1 MQPAAPRPRVK
12 DRASVQPFAE
22 SPLAPRADRRGRRC
36 APPYYNLPRNIL
48 INLLRLVPEPRVR
61 VVLLLARAQQFKDGV
76 PYPWPTGR
84 SNLILY
90 PEAANQTLYV
100 RRASAADSGEYT
112 CRVSNQT
119 HTQDHLI
126 KLQILNK
133 LTEAPKTMYVSKD
146 QWVEEGHPLRLFCEA
161 MIGRTF
167 LADARSDL
175 RWRKVWPNDTEGDLL
190 PTQREINISRL
201 IFAPGPKSEGRASE
215 ICIDACELRNFD
227 SAIQREDVQNIH
239 GSYLTVGRMSPEDYG
254 KFVCVVHSNN
264 VVSRTYVSVNPP
276 RPAELEWHGNTVP
289 WRALAL
295 AAALAAALALSAA
308 ALLRRCAP
316 RLRLLAR
323 HAQALTATPA
333 QRARVLEKEF
343 DVLVCWTP
351 VDGSLVR
358 GALLPTLQLKYKYR
372 VRGVQLPSDPERW
385 YAELLSE
392 CTRSRSLVAVVSPAQ
407 HSPAQL
413 LAALR
418 QLRALPLPPVVVL
431 LQDLPNLKREAK
443 DSGETLVSVLRRTR
457 LVPWRHVQDRE
468 FWTQLRLALP
478 LPPPQPVSPKEPPS
492 TLADS
497 DDKNSRSGSLTA
509 LV

>member
-1 MQPAAPRPRVK
+1 M
-12 DRASVQPFAE
+12 
-22 SPLAPRADRRGRRC
+22 
-36 APPYYNLPRNIL
+36 
-48 INLLRLVPEPRVR
+48 LVLSAL
-61 VVLLLARAQQFKDGV
+61 VLLMGARLALAANFCSLHNIPSKTTHMQFTKEPVPFEYGFLGHFKSIHCCVKGYRSIEWFKDGV

-190 PTQREINISRL
+190 PTQREINIS
-201 IFAPGPKSEGRASE
+201 
-215 ICIDACELRNFD
+215 
-227 SAIQREDVQNIH
+227 REDVQNIH